1 MLITIVT
8 SVIRAEGGASYL
20 HYGIE
25 RGVGANAEVRAGH
38 IITDGGGQHAH
49 GHAELLIPAAGID
62 QLQQTLKG
70 LQQCTCIR
78 TTAHLLSS
86 VH

>member
-8 SVIRAEGGASYL
+8 SAIPAEGSASYL

-25 RGVGANAEVRAGH
+25 GSVSANAEVSAGH
-38 IITDGGGQHAH
+38 IITDGGRQHAH
-49 GHAELLIPAAGID
+49 GHAELLIPAAGIE

-70 LQQCTCIR
+70 LQQCKCIR
-78 TTAHLLSS
+78 TTAHLFSY
-86 VH
+86 

>member
-1 MLITIVT
+1 MVT
-8 SVIRAEGGASYL
+8 SGFPGEDGVSYL

-25 RGVGANAEVRAGH
+25 GSVSANAEVSAGY

-49 GHAELLIPAAGID
+49 GHTELLITAAGIH

-78 TTAHLLSS
+78 TIAHLLPY
-86 VH
+86 